1 MTENFNSLSKN
12 FNSMSENSNSFSEK
26 FNQELKGLREDQGVM
41 LKELIYLS
49 KRVAVVE
56 EKH

>member
-1 MTENFNSLSKN
+1 MSEKS
-12 FNSMSENSNSFSEK
+12 NSMSEK

-41 LKELIYLS
+41 LKELIFLS
-49 KRVAVVE
+49 RRVGVLE